1 MYLTLEER
9 ERAAYISG
17 DTALA
22 EALGAAAD
30 TAQENEALQWEVE
43 KLESRILDL
52 QWEVEKL
59 ESRIFDLQ
67 EQIELLSSE

>member
-43 KLESRILDL
+43 KLESR
-52 QWEVEKL
+52 VG
-59 ESRIFDLQ
+59 DLQ
-67 EQIELLSSE
+67 EKIEQLSSE

>member
-1 MYLTLEER
+1 MTLEER

-43 KLESRILDL
+43 ELESL
-52 QWEVEKL
+52 VG
-59 ESRIFDLQ
+59 DLQ
-67 EQIELLSSE
+67 EKIEQLSSE

>member
-17 DTALA
+17 GTALA

-30 TAQENEALQWEVE
+30 TAQENEALQLEVE
-43 KLESRILDL
+43 KLESR
-52 QWEVEKL
+52 VG
-59 ESRIFDLQ
+59 DLQ
-67 EQIELLSSE
+67 EKIEQLSSE